1 MIQEF
6 FIQSNIPLLVLV
18 VTIGC
23 IIILG
28 YLEHRNIME
37 RLDIM
42 EHHFDAL
49 TQRVKK
55 DIQLLE
61 EKTKD
66 VSNHVETP
74 SNEESSDKDT
84 VKDDVK
90 DDVKGD
96 VKVVEKAT
104 EKVSDKVSGKVA
116 DKDVKVVKEL
126 PPQSMLPVDPV
137 QAMFSSMMGGT
148 QSIMM
153 DVSTKEPFEGFKFEE
168 PTIDEIDE
176 KEITKDPIEEDF
188 MNLTKKTE
196 EGDKVI
202 KDIKNIEDPKKEEED
217 YESYSDSYSESE
229 YDEDEKKDDKQVKGI
244 SIHDGLSVNDLKKLC
259 KDNNLPVTGNKSQL
273 IERINKLQK

>member
-74 SNEESSDKDT
+74 TNEESS
-84 VKDDVK
+84 VKDDI
-90 DDVKGD
+90 
-96 VKVVEKAT
+96 KVA
-104 EKVSDKVSGKVA
+104 EKVSDKVA
-116 DKDVKVVKEL
+116 DKDVKVADKVADKDVKVAKEL
-126 PPQSMLPVDPV
+126 PPPSMLPVDPV

-168 PTIDEIDE
+168 PTIDEIDD

-196 EGDKVI
+196 SGEKVI
-202 KDIKNIEDPKKEEED
+202 KDIKNIGEPKKEEED

-229 YDEDEKKDDKQVKGI
+229 YDEDEKKDGKVKEI

-259 KDNNLPVTGNKSQL
+259 KDKNLPVTGNKSQL

>member
-74 SNEESSDKDT
+74 SNEESS

-90 DDVKGD
+90 DD

-104 EKVSDKVSGKVA
+104 EKVTDKVADKVA
-116 DKDVKVVKEL
+116 DKDVKVAKEL
-126 PPQSMLPVDPV
+126 PPPSMLPVDPV

-176 KEITKDPIEEDF
+176 KEIKKDPIEEDF

-202 KDIKNIEDPKKEEED
+202 KDIKNIEDPQKEEEEEED

>member
-18 VTIGC
+18 ITIGC

-42 EHHFDAL
+42 EHHFDSL
-49 TQRVKK
+49 TQKVKK

-61 EKTKD
+61 EKSND
-66 VSNHVETP
+66 VSNTRPTP
-74 SNEESSDKDT
+74 NEGSGDTDIVKDT
-84 VKDDVK
+84 INDSEKNTIKESEKDI
-90 DDVKGD
+90 VKG
-96 VKVVEKAT
+96 
-104 EKVSDKVSGKVA
+104 
-116 DKDVKVVKEL
+116 KETIREL
-126 PPQSMLPVDPV
+126 SNPSMLPVDPV
-137 QAMFSSMMGGT
+137 QAMFSSMMGGS

-153 DVSTKEPFEGFKFEE
+153 NVSSKEPFEGFKFEE
-168 PTIDEIDE
+168 PSIDEIVE
-176 KEITKDPIEEDF
+176 KEVTKDPIEEDF
-188 MNLTKKTE
+188 MNLTKKPKDGE
-196 EGDKVI
+196 NII
-202 KDIKNIEDPKKEEED
+202 KDIINIEGPKKEEED

-229 YDEDEKKDDKQVKGI
+229 YDDDEKQGDKEKEI

-259 KDNNLPVTGNKSQL
+259 KGNNLPVTGNKSQL